1 MWGPLPQLEALC
13 YPRPVVS
20 PVKFMPRMKHACD
33 DLGLVTEAR
42 GRQGLGVR
50 VRGVGDRV

>member
-13 YPRPVVS
+13 DPRPVVS